1 MTPKHEVKYSYDMY
15 SRIDL
20 LTVPR
25 TVNLWVDWTS
35 ILLAKVRIFS
45 DTECITTTDVMK
57 TYFIAQY
64 VYLYVI

>member
-1 MTPKHEVKYSYDMY
+1 MY

-35 ILLAKVRIFS
+35 ILPAKVRIFS
-45 DTECITTTDVMK
+45 DTKHITTADVMK
-57 TYFIAQY
+57 TYFITQY
-64 VYLYVI
+64 IYLYVI